1 MKREKRSCRRLIV
14 LIILLT
20 LAALILLEQNL
31 SQTFLDLSYASAYSM
46 AVETITRA
54 VKQVVENGID
64 YGELMET
71 KMDGDGRVTM
81 LQANTIRMNELA
93 SETALL
99 AEAEL
104 NSYGNQFVAV
114 PLGAATG
121 IGFLSGFGPTI
132 SVKILPVGAAHTS
145 FQSEFSSAGINQ
157 TRHKIFLTLRTT
169 VSLIV
174 PMGTQMVD
182 VSSSIPV
189 AESIIVGQVPESFVD
204 VSDQEDMLNLIP

>member
-1 MKREKRSCRRLIV
+1 MKREKRSCRRLVV
-14 LIILLT
+14 LIILLA

-54 VKQVVENGID
+54 VKKVVENGID

-132 SVKILPVGAAHTS
+132 SVKILPVGAVHTS

>member
-31 SQTFLDLSYASAYSM
+31 SQTFLDLSYASAYFM

-132 SVKILPVGAAHTS
+132 SVKILPVGAVHTS

>member
-1 MKREKRSCRRLIV
+1 MKREKRNCRRLIILV
-14 LIILLT
+14 ILLVI
-20 LAALILLEQNL
+20 AALILLEQNL

-54 VKQVVENGID
+54 VKQVVENGVG

-71 KMDGDGRVTM
+71 KLDGEGKVTM

-114 PLGAATG
+114 PIGAATG

-132 SVKILPVGAAHTS
+132 SVKILPVGAVHTS

-157 TRHKIFLTLRTT
+157 TRHRIFLTLRTT
-169 VSLIV
+169 VCLIV

-182 VSSSIPV
+182 VNSSIPI
-189 AESIIVGQVPESFVD
+189 AESIIVGQVPDSFVD